1 MFALPPLPYAD
12 DALSPAI
19 SARTLQFHHGKH
31 HAGYLK
37 ALNALLDAEGG
48 PTEPLE
54 AVMARAAGDENAK
67 LYNNAAQAWNH
78 SLFWISMSPDG
89 VAPGGELGEAIAA
102 SFAGFDGLRA
112 AFVAEGA
119 AHFGS
124 GWLWLAVNPAGGL
137 VVQATHDARGL
148 PGRLNLAPLLIC
160 DLWEHAYYLDHQ
172 NDRKTFLESW
182 FDTLANWP
190 FAAVQLAAARGEGM
204 AWRHP
209 APTDRDAGAAQAL
222 AKSKRQVA
230 A

>member
-19 SARTLQFHHGKH
+19 SARTLRFHHGKH
-31 HAGYLK
+31 HAGYVST
-37 ALNALLDAEGG
+37 LNALLAAAGG
-48 PTEPLE
+48 PLEQLE
-54 AVMARAAGDENAK
+54 AVMARAAGDESVK

-78 SLFWISMSPDG
+78 SLFWISMTPDR
-89 VAPGGELGEAIAA
+89 VSPGGELGEAIAA
-102 SFAGFDGLRA
+102 SFAGLEGLRA
-112 AFVAEGA
+112 AFVAEGV

-137 VVQATHDARGL
+137 IVQTTHDARGL
-148 PGRLNLAPLLIC
+148 PGRLNLTPLLIC

-172 NDRKTFLESW
+172 NDRKAFLESW

-190 FAAVQLAAARGEGM
+190 FAAAQFAAARGEGL

-209 APTDRDAGAAQAL
+209 APSDPAQAL
-222 AKSKRQVA
+222 AKSHRQIAV
-230 A
+230 